1 MPYRDKVYQQ
11 LVTADQSEIKVHSS
25 IISDKIEAILLS
37 RALFVLEALRTYSSV
52 FFDEDVEI
60 FLRWEECKERF
71 SMNSLFGSNIIY

>member
-1 MPYRDKVYQQ
+1 MFQCRLVQLISSTLCHKDMPYRDKVYQQ

-25 IISDKIEAILLS
+25 IISYKIEAILLS

-60 FLRWEECKERF
+60 F
-71 SMNSLFGSNIIY
+71 

>member
-52 FFDEDVEI
+52 FFDVDVESFKVGEMKGEI
-60 FLRWEECKERF
+60 FHE
-71 SMNSLFGSNIIY
+71 LFICLEYHI